1 MKNSKKLTILGLS
14 AATALVAAT
23 GAVSSFAWF
32 AANSNVSATGMI
44 VKANATASYLQIK
57 SANQKFHSGDSDVDD
72 NWNNTQS
79 DYKSAAADV
88 GNGVLS
94 PTSLVK
100 SIASDKKSTEAW
112 EKGQDPKWAY
122 ATSDKVTSPDR
133 KSDYEDKTDVAN
145 TAGNNGFTLLNEFDL
160 RIRPVSTGEI
170 QTKAG
175 ALTASVAWAGAT
187 PTDALAKAV
196 RVFVYNATAGDNKT
210 GVLFSYANGTA
221 WTTSTE
227 KLADE
232 MVGGATDK
240 RIKVY
245 VFFDGEDKNCFSN
258 NVDINVS
265 YSVTVNFAVAAAA

>member
-1 MKNSKKLTILGLS
+1 M
-14 AATALVAAT
+14 AAT

-32 AANSNVSATGMI
+32 AANSNVSATGMV

-57 SANQKFHSGDSDVDD
+57 SANQKFNNGSSDVKDE
-72 NWNNTQS
+72 WNNTQS
-79 DYKSAAADV
+79 DYKSAAADA

-100 SIASDKKSTEAW
+100 SIAEDKRSTAPW

-122 ATSDKVTSPDR
+122 ATSDNVTSHIR
-133 KSDYEDKTDVAN
+133 KSEYEDKSDVAN

-160 RIRPVSTGEI
+160 RIRPVSTGAT

-175 ALTASVAWAGAT
+175 ALTASVAWAGTA

-196 RVFVYNATAGDNKT
+196 RVFVYNATDGDNKT
-210 GVLFSYANGTA
+210 GVLFSYASGTA

-227 KLADE
+227 KLAE
-232 MVGGATDK
+232 KMEGGKADK
-240 RIKVY
+240 KIKVY
-245 VFFDGEDKNCFSN
+245 VFFDGEDENCFSN
-258 NVDINVS
+258 NADIGAS
-265 YSVTVNFAVAAAA
+265 YSVTVNFAVAAAAEA